1 MTKTITITPEVV
13 LALLGGAKLR
23 EPNVPVSADAKI
35 VKSGF
40 NSQTQEFWT
49 TVKSDSF
56 DDRYATKRF
65 PQEFRLE
72 CEPHLPLQK

>member
-1 MTKTITITPEVV
+1 MTKTIAITPEVV

-40 NSQTQEFWT
+40 NSSVQEFWV
-49 TVKSDSF
+49 TVNSDSF
-56 DDRYATKRF
+56 DDRYATNRF

-72 CEPHLPLQK
+72 IQK